1 MIKYQLTCDTDH
13 EFEGWFRDSADYDAQ
28 SEAGLIECPNCGS
41 DDVRKAMM
49 APAIAR
55 HTGSRR
61 ERVAGLKNDL
71 MKAAERARDYV
82 EKNFDYVGER
92 FSEEARRIHYGETKT
107 RSIYG
112 EAKAPIKTVIVGV
125 VDYVETDAGRERVL
139 GSDGAALGRGPIRI
153 ALQLRHTGAARDQQN
168 RADLQE
174 AGRSS
179 ALRRKLAPFV
189 GCPGVPGKA
198 Q

>member
-55 HTGSRR
+55 RTGSRR

-92 FSEEARRIHYGETKT
+92 FPEEARRIHYGETKE

-112 EAKAPIKTVIVGV
+112 EATGKEAKELAAEGVRVGSLPGPQKKLEKAGKPKPLLPT
-125 VDYVETDAGRERVL
+125 EK
-139 GSDGAALGRGPIRI
+139 
-153 ALQLRHTGAARDQQN
+153 
-168 RADLQE
+168 
-174 AGRSS
+174 
-179 ALRRKLAPFV
+179 KLN
-189 GCPGVPGKA
+189 
-198 Q
+198 